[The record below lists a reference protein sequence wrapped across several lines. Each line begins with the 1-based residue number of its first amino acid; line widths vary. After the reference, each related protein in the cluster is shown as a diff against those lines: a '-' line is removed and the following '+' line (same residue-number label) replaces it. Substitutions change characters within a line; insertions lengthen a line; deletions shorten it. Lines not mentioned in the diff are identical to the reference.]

1 MAIGVCGSAATFSA
15 SAACGI
21 RDALTEYVKNGASVC
36 TDSADCAVS
45 LEKLT
50 GAVGIPNIRLTA
62 GAGLSDT
69 LREKLESVLEKS
81 GCNVSIDDILDYIT
95 SNKPSVKPSPDEPS
109 EPDEPSTPDE
119 PDVPATPDVPSTPDE
134 PSEPDVPSTPDV
146 PTTPDD
152 SEKPGSGTT
161 QSDFASEVIRLV
173 NVERTKA
180 GLSPVSEGSSALVS
194 AANKRAEEVAKVF
207 SHTRPDGSSCFTVLG
222 EYGVS
227 YRSAGENIASGQT
240 TPAEVVNAWMNSEGH
255 RANIL
260 GANFTSL
267 GVGVYKNGGSYTWVQ
282 LFIS

>member
-1 MAIGVCGSAATFSA
+1 MAIGVCGSAAPFSA
-15 SAACGI
+15 NAACGI
-21 RDALTEYVKNGASVC
+21 TDALKSYVEANEVKATEFSDILTKKLDDYIRENGCS
-36 TDSADCAVS
+36 
-45 LEKLT
+45 
-50 GAVGIPNIRLTA
+50 I
-62 GAGLSDT
+62 
-69 LREKLESVLEKS
+69 
-81 GCNVSIDDILDYIT
+81 SIDDILDYIA
-95 SNKPSVKPSPDEPS
+95 SNKPSEKPSPDEPN
-109 EPDEPSTPDE
+109 
-119 PDVPATPDVPSTPDE
+119 
-134 PSEPDVPSTPDV
+134 EPDVPSTPDV
-146 PTTPDD
+146 PTTPDVPATPD
-152 SEKPGSGTT
+152 EPSNPGSGTT
-161 QSDFASEVIRLV
+161 QSDFASEVLRLV

-267 GVGVYKNGGSYTWVQ
+267 GVGVYKNGSSYTWVQ

>member
-1 MAIGVCGSAATFSA
+1 M
-15 SAACGI
+15 
-21 RDALTEYVKNGASVC
+21 
-36 TDSADCAVS
+36 
-45 LEKLT
+45 
-50 GAVGIPNIRLTA
+50 
-62 GAGLSDT
+62 
-69 LREKLESVLEKS
+69 
-81 GCNVSIDDILDYIT
+81 
-95 SNKPSVKPSPDEPS
+95 
-109 EPDEPSTPDE
+109 
-119 PDVPATPDVPSTPDE
+119 
-134 PSEPDVPSTPDV
+134 
-146 PTTPDD
+146 
-152 SEKPGSGTT
+152 
-161 QSDFASEVIRLV
+161 

-267 GVGVYKNGGSYTWVQ
+267 GVGVYKNGSSYTWVQ

>member
-1 MAIGVCGSAATFSA
+1 MKAKKILSVLMAIGVCGSAAPFSA
-15 SAACGI
+15 NAACGI
-21 RDALTEYVKNGASVC
+21 TDALKSYVEANEVKATEFSDILTKKLDDYIRENGCS
-36 TDSADCAVS
+36 
-45 LEKLT
+45 
-50 GAVGIPNIRLTA
+50 I
-62 GAGLSDT
+62 
-69 LREKLESVLEKS
+69 
-81 GCNVSIDDILDYIT
+81 SIDDILDYIA
-95 SNKPSVKPSPDEPS
+95 SNKPSEKPSPDEPN
-109 EPDEPSTPDE
+109 
-119 PDVPATPDVPSTPDE
+119 
-134 PSEPDVPSTPDV
+134 EPDVPSTPDV
-146 PTTPDD
+146 PTTPDVPATPD
-152 SEKPGSGTT
+152 EPSNPGSGTT
-161 QSDFASEVIRLV
+161 QSDFASEVLRLV

-267 GVGVYKNGGSYTWVQ
+267 GVGVYKNGSSYTWVQ